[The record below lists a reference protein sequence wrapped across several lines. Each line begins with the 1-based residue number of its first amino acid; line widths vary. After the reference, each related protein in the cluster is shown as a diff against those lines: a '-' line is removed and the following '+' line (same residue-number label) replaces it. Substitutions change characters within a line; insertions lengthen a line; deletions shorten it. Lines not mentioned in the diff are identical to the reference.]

1 MLCAKL
7 LSSVYIF
14 LGNFYSSKFSEK
26 NEMLEKLVC
35 NQRIL
40 EFAPTCSDVIVT
52 TKVIFDQNCNSYFHP
67 FKRKNIQP
75 TKRVRPN
82 SHVKRQLKSYPL
94 NPRKSKYI
102 CAKRPPS
109 LFDFVAI
116 SYSHVT
122 IQFWSIRNRSSRLS
136 TTWRTA
142 SQKIHRSVRLE
153 S

>member
-1 MLCAKL
+1 M
-7 LSSVYIF
+7 YIF

-40 EFAPTCSDVIVT
+40 EFAPTCSDVIAT
-52 TKVIFDQNCNSYFHP
+52 TKVIFDQNCNNYFHP
-67 FKRKNIQP
+67 FRRKNIEP

-102 CAKRPPS
+102 GAKRPPS
-109 LFDFVAI
+109 LFDFVATAI

-122 IQFWSIRNRSSRLS
+122 IKF
-136 TTWRTA
+136 
-142 SQKIHRSVRLE
+142 
-153 S
+153 